1 MRITTN
7 QLRRII
13 REEAGRAM
21 REVEG
26 DDSPAESAVM
36 NLKQV
41 GTNASAIAAQLG
53 RQLQGMKADKAAPAG
68 TEAKIASAY
77 APQIDTLIK
86 QLTAVKEAL
95 NSAAQKK

>member
-1 MRITTN
+1 MRITTT

-13 REEAGRAM
+13 REEAAHAL
-21 REVEG
+21 REA
-26 DDSPAESAVM
+26 DNPMESAVS

-53 RQLQGMKADKAAPAG
+53 KQVQGLRGDKAAPAG
-68 TEAKIASAY
+68 TEAKMAAAY

-86 QLTAVKEAL
+86 QLEAVKAAL
-95 NSAAQKK
+95 AAGGK